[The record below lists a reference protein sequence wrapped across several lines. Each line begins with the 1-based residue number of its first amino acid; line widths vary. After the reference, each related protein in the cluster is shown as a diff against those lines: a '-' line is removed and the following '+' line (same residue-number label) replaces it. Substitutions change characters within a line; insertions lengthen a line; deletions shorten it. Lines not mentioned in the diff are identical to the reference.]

1 MSYSLQ
7 NYGSCGCDSTTMAN
21 PKAKLGFGA
30 FAVGIVGAWA
40 INASLNSEGMQRT
53 FADSA
58 RLASG
63 QTKDERLA
71 TITAIATFY
80 TIGVLLGSKAGSGA

>member
-7 NYGSCGCDSTTMAN
+7 NSGSCGCDSTAMVN
-21 PKAKLGFGA
+21 PNAKLGFGA
-30 FAVGIVGAWA
+30 FAVGIVGAWV
-40 INASLNSEGMQRT
+40 INTSLNSAAMQRT

-71 TITAIATFY
+71 TIGAIATFY
-80 TIGVLLGSKAGSGA
+80 TIGVLLGSKSAKA

>member
-7 NYGSCGCDSTTMAN
+7 NYGNCGCDSTAMVN
-21 PKAKLGFGA
+21 PNAKLGFGA

-40 INASLNSEGMQRT
+40 INAALNSAGMQRT
-53 FADSA
+53 FDSSE
-58 RLASG
+58 LLPSG

-80 TIGVLLGSKAGSGA
+80 TIGVLLGSKSAKA

>member
-7 NYGSCGCDSTTMAN
+7 NYGNCGCPTTTKAN
-21 PKAKLGFGA
+21 PNAKISFGA
-30 FAVGIVGAWA
+30 FAVGIAGAWV
-40 INASLNSEGMQRT
+40 INTSLNSAAMQRT

-58 RLASG
+58 RLPSG

-71 TITAIATFY
+71 TIGAIATFY
-80 TIGVLLGSKAGSGA
+80 TLGVLLGSKAGSGD